1 MASCTCAPSPQALG
15 PVVSPRRLADNGRG
29 PCGGA
34 RRWGDLPT
42 YDTGCDLAIE
52 TVNPS
57 HAGAGYLSRADTR
70 TWSFARERLA
80 AVQ

>member
-1 MASCTCAPSPQALG
+1 MRLPAKC
-15 PVVSPRRLADNGRG
+15 PR
-29 PCGGA
+29 
-34 RRWGDLPT
+34 GDLPT

-52 TVNPS
+52 AVNAS

-70 TWSFARERLA
+70 TLPGAMERLA